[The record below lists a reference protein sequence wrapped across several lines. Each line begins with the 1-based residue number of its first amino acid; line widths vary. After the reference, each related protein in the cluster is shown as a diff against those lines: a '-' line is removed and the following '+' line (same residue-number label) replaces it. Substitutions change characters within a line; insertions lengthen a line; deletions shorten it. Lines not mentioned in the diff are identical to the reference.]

1 MTEPS
6 SDQLLAILDRARSYC
21 RSASDLAHLDEATE
35 CARWLC
41 EREAGNPAVVLPAIM
56 LHDIGWSIF
65 TADEEVAARGSSIEA
80 RAANRRHEE
89 EGAALARRI
98 LEEIGYDPLL
108 VDAIVDIVLWHD
120 TRSEALSR
128 NEAIVKDADM
138 LARFTP
144 RGFEAARAHFQVS
157 EAELLERL
165 RGAID
170 TGFSTSAARIMAR
183 LHLSKRRLTS
193 VRAAKEGGLLDRVV
207 AIFIELGDRVVLK
220 ARKSLEEIAMD
231 GLRQRL
237 VDIKQQL
244 QLYIES
250 HPAAT
255 LTELQE
261 DAAFHALATQPIF
274 TDGYAGVIDIGRD
287 SPRYGQIIF
296 HPDPRMV
303 NQPREQLEEQRPSD
317 VAHTF
322 WDWYWRALA
331 GEEFSSYYRSRD
343 RADAA
348 REKMLC
354 AAPLRIGAHEWS
366 VVASAVVEQSF
377 QHADALAEEIS
388 GSVDAVLDEL
398 DANLLLPL
406 TQLISGSEVI
416 AGGDLS
422 HRIRI
427 DADNELG
434 LLGTAFN
441 DMVGSIQRSVEL
453 IRQQQASIA
462 ELSVPVIRV
471 WKGVLVLPLVGIIDE
486 DRGRRI
492 TETILPRVVAEQ
504 ASHIFIDLT
513 GVSVTGPEVVDTL
526 VRITRAIGLL
536 GAACTITGVS
546 PRIAGALVESDLELH
561 GVRTAMNIEQGLRR
575 VLAASSAR

>member
-1 MTEPS
+1 M
-6 SDQLLAILDRARSYC
+6 DKLQAIFDRAKSHC
-21 RSASDLAHLDEATE
+21 RSPSDVAHLSEATE

-41 EREAGNPAVVLPAIM
+41 EREDGDPAIVLPAIM
-56 LHDIGWSIF
+56 LHDVGWSGF
-65 TADEEVAARGSSIEA
+65 TADEEAAARGSSIEA
-80 RAANRRHEE
+80 RTANRRHEE

-98 LEEIGYDPLL
+98 LEETEVDPDLID
-108 VDAIVDIVLWHD
+108 VIVDIVLWHD

-128 NEAIVKDADM
+128 DEAIVKDAN
-138 LARFTP
+138 LLSRFTP
-144 RGFEAARAHFQVS
+144 RGFEATCARFQVS

-165 RGAID
+165 QGSID
-170 TGFSTSAARIMAR
+170 TMFSTSAARLMAR
-183 LHLSKRRLTS
+183 LHLSKRRLRS
-193 VRAAKEGGLLDRVV
+193 VRTTARDGGLLDRLV
-207 AIFIELGDRVVLK
+207 AIFLELGDRVVLK
-220 ARKSLEEIAMD
+220 ARKSLEEIAME

-237 VDIKQQL
+237 ADIKL
-244 QLYIES
+244 QFRLYLEG

-255 LTELQE
+255 LSELQE
-261 DAAFHALATQPIF
+261 NPEFHALATQPIF
-274 TDGYAGVIDIGRD
+274 TEGYAGVIDIGRD

-296 HPDPRMV
+296 HPDPRLV
-303 NQPREQLEEQRPSD
+303 NQPLERLEEQRPID

-322 WDWYWRALA
+322 WDWYRRAVA
-331 GEEFSSYYRSRD
+331 GEEFSAYYRSKD
-343 RADAA
+343 RTDMT

-354 AAPLRIGAHEWS
+354 AAPLRVGAHEWS
-366 VVASAVVEQSF
+366 VVASTIVTQSF
-377 QHADALAEEIS
+377 QHADALSEEIS

-434 LLGTAFN
+434 LLGAAFN
-441 DMVGSIQRSVEL
+441 DMVASIERSVEL

-471 WKGVLVLPLVGIIDE
+471 WKGVLVLPLIGVVDE

-492 TETILPRVVAEQ
+492 TETILPRVVEERAG
-504 ASHIFIDLT
+504 HVFIDLT
-513 GVSVTGPEVVDTL
+513 GVSVTGPEVIHTL
-526 VRITRAIGLL
+526 LRITRAIGLL
-536 GAACTITGVS
+536 GAACTITGIS
-546 PRIAGALVESDLELH
+546 PRIAGALVESDLELS
-561 GVRTAMNIEQGLRR
+561 GVRTAMNLEQGLRQVLR
-575 VLAASSAR
+575 VSAAR